1 MLVFEVAQFTNKT
14 TSSEK
19 AIYIL
24 SVMSCSINKL
34 KSIMLFTC
42 KNVMFSDFTRKHFF
56 FAPGNDGGWGWR
68 GVWAFPV
75 VQVFNTTT
83 QSFFDKKKA
92 LSREELT

>member
-1 MLVFEVAQFTNKT
+1 MVTVVQTQFTAKT
-14 TSSEK
+14 TNSEK

-24 SVMSCSINKL
+24 SLMSCSINKL

-42 KNVMFSDFTRKHFF
+42 KNVMFSDFTKKHFF
-56 FAPGNDGGWGWR
+56 FAPGNDGGWGWI